1 MSEQAYDVNGIGDDL
16 GPVEPD
22 GEVVHWMAP
31 KPLSV
36 GALGISAAAAGG
48 FALGAATA
56 VAVLALL
63 HWLGPEREVEAPRR
77 WFRRGD

>member
-1 MSEQAYDVNGIGDDL
+1 MSEQAYDVDGIGDDL
-16 GPVEPD
+16 GPVEPN

-36 GALGISAAAAGG
+36 GPVGISAAAAGG
-48 FALGAATA
+48 FALGAVTA

-63 HWLGPEREVEAPRR
+63 HWLGPEREVETPRR
-77 WFRRGD
+77 WLRRDD